1 MNRLLIAMVLV
12 LGFANPAF
20 AAHCPKDVQLIDA
33 ALASNPNGDAKALR
47 DQGAQLHAD
56 GKHKES
62 LDALHEAMKIL
73 GIEH

>member
-1 MNRLLIAMVLV
+1 MKRMLV
-12 LGFANPAF
+12 AAVVSLGLVSPAF
-20 AAHCPKDVQLIDA
+20 AAHCPKDVRAIDA
-33 ALASNPNGDAKALR
+33 ALSSNPNAEAKALR

-62 LDALHEAMKIL
+62 IDALHQAMKIL